1 MTNISSGQ
9 KHAAYD
15 RQGKVIGFYD
25 DALSPV
31 PGTLPDGVA
40 VIEITNDE
48 WRNAIAS
55 RGWTVVNGKLVE
67 PPPFVDTPITLAGG
81 AFKTGCQIRSVS
93 MPPLNYTYLCDGDS
107 QSKVQGLALYIKV
120 NGKLPA
126 GKAEIGIADASG
138 IVRTFTSTDEVL
150 ALGTALGDYVTLL
163 EDVISGQSTKL
174 PPQPWVIP

>member
-9 KHAAYD
+9 KHAVYD
-15 RQGKVIGFYD
+15 RRGKVIGFYD

-55 RGWTVVNGKLVE
+55 CGWTVSNGKLVA
-67 PPPFVDTPITLAGG
+67 PPPFVDTPITSAG
-81 AFKTGCQIRSVS
+81 AALKTGCQIQSAS
-93 MPPLNYTYLCDGDS
+93 MPSLNHTYLCDAYS
-107 QSKVQGLALYIKV
+107 QAKIQGLALYVKV

-126 GKAEIGIADASG
+126 GKAEIGIADANG
-138 IVRTFTSTDEVL
+138 IVRTFTSMDEVL

-163 EDVISGQSTKL
+163 EDVISGQSTEL